1 MADTKISALTSW
13 TPPLAGTEP
22 LPVVQSSTTV
32 QTTPLAV
39 IAPAYSTTAYA
50 ATITPVANTQVRI
63 IATGNI
69 ALALPT
75 GGVDGARV
83 KLWITASGSNVV
95 VTLNASYVIPTDS
108 TLTATLP
115 TIVNGKKARLIVEYD
130 ATRSKWEVIGFI
142 NGY

>member
-1 MADTKISALTSW
+1 
-13 TPPLAGTEP
+13 
-22 LPVVQSSTTV
+22 
-32 QTTPLAV
+32 
-39 IAPAYSTTAYA
+39 
-50 ATITPVANTQVRI
+50 VRI

-83 KLWITASGSNVV
+83 KLWITASGGNVV
-95 VTLNASYVIPTDS
+95 VTLNAKYVIPTDS

-115 TIVNGKKARLIVEYD
+115 TIRTGKKARLTVEYD
-130 ATRSKWEVIGFI
+130 ATRAKWEIIQWI